1 MTFRPVDTGW
11 ASELIVGLRE
21 DARELRIVCPFIR
34 ARALDPLLALQPEL
48 IRVITRFKLAD
59 FADGVSDIT
68 ALHNLLGA
76 GASVR
81 GIRNL
86 HAKLYLLGTSRAI
99 VTSANLTEAGLWR
112 NHEFGMFTDN
122 HAAVAACHAYFD
134 DLWGRAG
141 DDLGLDQLEKW
152 TATVTR
158 HLASGARPG
167 RSARLEDF
175 GADAGI
181 DDPPRPGTPQLFAD
195 PPQAFV
201 KFLGDSANRVPACFP
216 TLDEID
222 RAGCHW
228 ALSYPLNKRPRR
240 VEDGA
245 VIFIARL
252 TDEPDIRVFGR
263 AIGMK
268 HQEGRD
274 DATPADIERRPG
286 IERWPHYIRVHH
298 AEFVAGTMANGVSLN
313 ELMDTLESDSFAP
326 TQRNAAAGA
335 GNRDPRRAYLR
346 KPDVMLS
353 ADGLAWLGARLQAAF
368 EAHGTVPPGVL
379 AALHWPDPDELDT
392 APQFTRAQFEA
403 ALALM
408 LDEARAAGH
417 DACRIVSRDLHR
429 RVVGASAP
437 NRMRMACR
445 AMWSLWETQG
455 SRPENVI
462 HTTPSGESSTI
473 EIEFTL

>member
-1 MTFRPVDTGW
+1 MAGAGRPKTETGPPHPENRMTFRPVDTGW
-11 ASELIVGLRE
+11 ASELVDGLRE

-34 ARALDPLLALQPEL
+34 ARALAPLLALQPEL

-59 FADGVSDIT
+59 FADGVSDLT
-68 ALHNLLGA
+68 ALRNLIGA

-86 HAKLYLLGTSRAI
+86 HAKLYLLGANRAI

-112 NHEFGMFTDN
+112 NHEFGMFTDD
-122 HAAVAACHAYFD
+122 HAAVGACHAYFD

-152 TATVTR
+152 TATVTQ

-167 RSARLEDF
+167 RSVRLEDF
-175 GADAGI
+175 GADADI
-181 DDPPRPGTPQLFAD
+181 DDPPRLETPQLFAD

-201 KFLGDSANRVPACFP
+201 KFLGDSTNRAPACFL

-245 VIFIARL
+245 VMFIARL

-298 AEFVAGTMANGVSLN
+298 AEFVAGTMVNGVSLN
-313 ELMDTLESDSFAP
+313 ELWTPSTP
-326 TQRNAAAGA
+326 I
-335 GNRDPRRAYLR
+335 P
-346 KPDVMLS
+346 
-353 ADGLAWLGARLQAAF
+353 
-368 EAHGTVPPGVL
+368 
-379 AALHWPDPDELDT
+379 
-392 APQFTRAQFEA
+392 
-403 ALALM
+403 
-408 LDEARAAGH
+408 
-417 DACRIVSRDLHR
+417 SRLHR
-429 RVVGASAP
+429 RTRQRARATAILAVHTCANPTSSSRRTDSSGSAIDCRQRSRRTARFLTAPSPHCIGPTPTSWTRPRNSHASSSRRNSPLCSTKPAPPDATPAASSPAISIEGWSAP
-437 NRMRMACR
+437 ARPTACAWR
-445 AMWSLWETQG
+445 AARCGRYGKIRAAARRT
-455 SRPENVI
+455 
-462 HTTPSGESSTI
+462 
-473 EIEFTL
+473 